1 MALAGGV
8 VVVMLTEEGKW
19 GSSRQREDRWGKCLK
34 DPMLLIYHVLGPITS
49 FLLKDISLR
58 IVPSLLHQILLFQ
71 WLIPSINKCALI
83 VPIKEKNKTLLSNF
97 NQVKIVN
104 LVNTTLLK
112 QVLSKLPMISTQPN
126 SWSILRPHLLD
137 QSAAFDTVYLP

>member
-1 MALAGGV
+1 
-8 VVVMLTEEGKW
+8 
-19 GSSRQREDRWGKCLK
+19 
-34 DPMLLIYHVLGPITS
+34 MLLIYHVLGPITS

-58 IVPSLLHQILLFQ
+58 IVSSLLHQILLFQ

-126 SWSILRPHLLD
+126 S
-137 QSAAFDTVYLP
+137 